1 MIEEIRKYFIE
12 QKIIDKKNRINVD
25 FLSEKPTE
33 FSIEKVPTNPIL
45 EKYIDGSSYRQF
57 QFQLVSCN
65 NYGAELAQ
73 NISNSEFYEDFYN
86 KIESKNKEKKL
97 PKIEGIDTIECLD
110 NGAIVDVTANTARY
124 SILMRIKYFKAR

>member
-12 QKIIDKKNRINVD
+12 QKIVDKKNRINID
-25 FLSEKPTE
+25 FLGSKPTE

-65 NYGAELAQ
+65 NYGPEIAQ
-73 NISNSEFYEDFYN
+73 NLSNSEFYEDFY
-86 KIESKNKEKKL
+86 KTIEEKNKNRVL
-97 PKIEGIDTIECLD
+97 PKIDGIDTIECLD

-124 SILMRIKYFKAR
+124 SILMRVKYYKAK

>member
-1 MIEEIRKYFIE
+1 MIEKIREYLIS
-12 QKIIDKKNRINVD
+12 QNIIDKKNRINIE

-73 NISNSEFYEDFYN
+73 NISNSEFYENFYN
-86 KIESKNKEKKL
+86 IIESKNKEKML
-97 PKIEGIDTIECLD
+97 PDIPGIDTIECLD
-110 NGAIVDVTANTARY
+110 DGAIVDVTANTARY
-124 SILMRIKYFKAR
+124 SILMRIKYFKAK

>member
-1 MIEEIRKYFIE
+1 MIEKIRKYLIS
-12 QKIIDKKNRINVD
+12 QNIIDKKNRINIE

-73 NISNSEFYEDFYN
+73 NISNSEFYENFYN
-86 KIESKNKEKKL
+86 IIESKNKEKML
-97 PKIEGIDTIECLD
+97 PDIPGIDTIECLD
-110 NGAIVDVTANTARY
+110 DGAIVDVTANTARY
-124 SILMRIKYFKAR
+124 SILMRIKYFKAK